1 MMKLNQ
7 RKRVDLRKHQKAIDG
22 VKAAAVA
29 VSLGALALLGS
40 TATAHADSQDTVF
53 LRAIHGRG
61 ISSDKGDGFMIQM
74 AYNVCETLAE
84 GMSMNGL
91 TQALSLHNR
100 NGMTTAD
107 TAFFVQTSA
116 AAYCPQ
122 YIR

>member
-1 MMKLNQ
+1 MKLNQ
-7 RKRVDLRKHQKAIDG
+7 RTRADLRKHRKAIDG
-22 VKAAAVA
+22 VKTAAVA
-29 VSLGALALLGS
+29 LAAITLLAP
-40 TATAHADSQDTVF
+40 ATAHADSQDAVF
-53 LRAIHGRG
+53 LRAIHNRG
-61 ISSDKGDGFMIQM
+61 ISSSAGDGSMIET
-74 AYNVCETLAE
+74 AHDICGTLAE